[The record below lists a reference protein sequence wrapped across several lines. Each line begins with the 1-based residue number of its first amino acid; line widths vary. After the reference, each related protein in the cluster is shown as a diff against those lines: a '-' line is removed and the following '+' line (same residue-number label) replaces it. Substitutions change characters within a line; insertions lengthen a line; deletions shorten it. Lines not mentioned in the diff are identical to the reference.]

1 MSPTVVFRVGVR
13 SGRVAWHPIETTLV
27 LQGQADG
34 SEVALG
40 CHARRGCA
48 VSDLTTEWPDA
59 HQTTAGQKR
68 GTMKLSFARIVTT
81 DVGALVNFYR
91 EVTGIAP
98 TLLSDAYVE
107 FVAGGAA
114 LAISS
119 QQTMD
124 AYGARATQPGSNRS
138 VVFDFQVDDVDLE
151 RIRLGKLVSEF
162 VLEPTNQPWGNR
174 SMLFR
179 DPDGNLINFFAPIRS
194 GQVSAEKINGT
205 R

>member
-1 MSPTVVFRVGVR
+1 
-13 SGRVAWHPIETTLV
+13 
-27 LQGQADG
+27 
-34 SEVALG
+34 
-40 CHARRGCA
+40 
-48 VSDLTTEWPDA
+48 
-59 HQTTAGQKR
+59 
-68 GTMKLSFARIVTT
+68 MKLSFARIVTT
-81 DVGALVNFYR
+81 DVGALANFYR

-98 TLLSDAYVE
+98 TFLSDAYVE

-124 AYGARATQPGSNRS
+124 AYGARATQAGSNRS

-151 RIRLGKLVSEF
+151 RIRVGKLVREF

-194 GQVSAEKINGT
+194 GQVSAEK
-205 R
+205 